1 MTKGFYKLMCLATA
15 AAMSIIGCGP
25 EKDPAMEYG
34 PGPTDYDQYQNDE
47 YGDALLYGDIGVDY
61 DDSIVPDADE
71 PVVTPDDPAME
82 YGPVQTDYDDL
93 ATDADEPVVVPDE
106 PAMEYGPYPTD
117 YDEAKSDADTVIEQP
132 DEMTTDYGPISR
144 PFVKK

>member
-1 MTKGFYKLMCLATA
+1 MTKRFYKLMCFATA

-25 EKDPAMEYG
+25 EDDPTVEYG
-34 PGPTDYDQYQNDE
+34 APTDLDQYQTDNDE
-47 YGDALLYGDIGVDY
+47 YTDATKYGVLDADY
-61 DDSIVPDADE
+61 APTDDMLPDADE
-71 PVVTPDDPAME
+71 PLVIPDEPAME

-93 ATDADEPVVVPDE
+93 
-106 PAMEYGPYPTD
+106 
-117 YDEAKSDADTVIEQP
+117 KSDAIIEQP

>member
-15 AAMSIIGCGP
+15 AAMSIIGCG
-25 EKDPAMEYG
+25 EDDPTPEYG
-34 PGPTDYDQYQNDE
+34 VPVDQDQYQTDNDE
-47 YGDALLYGDIGVDY
+47 YTDATKYGIADADF
-61 DDSIVPDADE
+61 VPADTDE
-71 PVVTPDDPAME
+71 PVITDDPAME
-82 YGPVQTDYDDL
+82 YGPVQTDYDEL

-117 YDEAKSDADTVIEQP
+117 YDAAGTDAVIVQP

-144 PFVKK
+144 PFKKK